1 MYVETEVYELNF
13 MMQGLVLHDSE
24 TDCETMLRT
33 VMDAEKEVNELNFKI
48 QDLAL
53 HEHELIVKLF

>member
-1 MYVETEVYELNF
+1 MDVET
-13 MMQGLVLHDSE
+13 
-24 TDCETMLRT
+24 
-33 VMDAEKEVNELNFKI
+33 EVNELNFKI